1 MNRRKMVDGLSWGA
15 CLAILLAMLL
25 GLDRY
30 QRPSLDGGYG
40 PERRRYFSGTLERAR
55 ELQETGRYRVQPEE
69 RWLLRGGWDEKL
81 TDGREALAVERRAR
95 LVLPVLVPD
104 ALAMRFQLMP
114 VPPEGGDAST
124 IELEYGI
131 NGVELGRFVA
141 PADGGVLNFR
151 IEPALLHRGDNI
163 VYLYRVTRRS
173 DPGPWLSLGWMNV
186 RVAGSES

>member
-1 MNRRKMVDGLSWGA
+1 MNRRKMVDVLSWGA
-15 CLAILLAMLL
+15 CLAILLAMLV

-40 PERRRYFSGTLERAR
+40 PDRRRYFSSTRERAR
-55 ELQETGRYRVQPEE
+55 ELQEASRYRVQPEE

-81 TDGREALAVERRAR
+81 TDEREALAVERRAR

-104 ALAMRFQLMP
+104 ALAIRFQLTP
-114 VPPEGGDAST
+114 VPAEGGDASA

-131 NGVELGRFVA
+131 NGVEIGRFVV
-141 PADGGVLNFR
+141 PAEGGVLNFR
-151 IEPALLHRGDNI
+151 IAPAQLHRGDNI

-186 RVAGSES
+186 RVVDSGS